1 MLLIHHHLLPCN
13 AISSLPLGRVARA
26 PLVRRVLWSAHR
38 GCRIASADFFVALWF
53 GASVRFLKAGCRVVS
68 RFASLD
74 SCRAAAALSP
84 EAQSGK
90 DRHLT
95 GPPHT
100 THHAGPQ
107 WAVQRVD
114 ALD

>member
-1 MLLIHHHLLPCN
+1 MAHVKTAIRSTNLNAYLGALEMGLLLLGWVRDIGN
-13 AISSLPLGRVARA
+13 AKVQRDLNSY
-26 PLVRRVLWSAHR
+26 
-38 GCRIASADFFVALWF
+38 F
-53 GASVRFLKAGCRVVS
+53 KK
-68 RFASLD
+68 
-74 SCRAAAALSP
+74 
-84 EAQSGK
+84 AQSGK
-90 DRHLT
+90 DRLLT